1 MMWSLSGGLA
11 TMGSGV
17 PYAIAAKFAYP
28 DRPVIALV
36 GDGAMQMNGNSELL
50 TVANHWERWDDPRLV
65 VLVLNN
71 RDLSFVSWEQRFES
85 GDPLFPASQKLP
97 DFPYAGYAELLDMK
111 GIRVEKPEDV
121 ARAWEEA
128 LSADRPVVL
137 EAVTGPDV
145 PPLPLSHVRPEQ
157 EEALSS
163 ALEAGDSG
171 AKGSMTPEAFKEKFE
186 KFLPR

>member
-1 MMWSLSGGLA
+1 
-11 TMGSGV
+11 
-17 PYAIAAKFAYP
+17 
-28 DRPVIALV
+28 
-36 GDGAMQMNGNSELL
+36 
-50 TVANHWERWDDPRLV
+50 
-65 VLVLNN
+65 
-71 RDLSFVSWEQRFES
+71 
-85 GDPLFPASQKLP
+85 
-97 DFPYAGYAELLDMK
+97 MK

-137 EAVTGPDV
+137 EAVTDPDV